1 MLGGIKSPNV
11 LKLVFDYIK
20 NRTKLKI
27 IKHNKIIQN
36 KINITLE
43 DFKVYK
49 YLKEFKKKY
58 LIKINDIDIK
68 ELAIN
73 NMEIRNQVEI
83 FNKINFK
90 ELQKLDLSW
99 NKINN
104 INNLENLENLRELNL
119 GNNEIIKLDVL
130 ERAKFN
136 K

>member
-49 YLKEFKKKY
+49 YLKEFKKKISY
-58 LIKINDIDIK
+58 K
-68 ELAIN
+68 
-73 NMEIRNQVEI
+73 
-83 FNKINFK
+83 NK
-90 ELQKLDLSW
+90 
-99 NKINN
+99 
-104 INNLENLENLRELNL
+104 
-119 GNNEIIKLDVL
+119 
-130 ERAKFN
+130 
-136 K
+136 